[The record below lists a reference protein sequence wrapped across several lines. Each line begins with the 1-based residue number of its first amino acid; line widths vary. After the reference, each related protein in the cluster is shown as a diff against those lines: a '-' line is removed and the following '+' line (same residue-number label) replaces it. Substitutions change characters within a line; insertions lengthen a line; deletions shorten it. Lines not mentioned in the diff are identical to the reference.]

1 MKATQPS
8 ALNKTEVHALLSIAG
23 RNLEGKQII
32 PKRNYAIIQLILQT
46 GLRVGEVVNLQRQD
60 IMFSARAGQVRVV
73 DGKGHKERIIPLN
86 STARR
91 ALANYLK
98 LREELGATEPIFIS
112 KRGQVPTTRAIQK
125 IISSLATKANID
137 RIRVSPHTLLPLI
150 I

>member
-1 MKATQPS
+1 MKATRPS
-8 ALNKTEVHALLSIAG
+8 ALNKNEVHALLSIAG
-23 RNLEGKQII
+23 RSIAGKQII

-125 IISSLATKANID
+125 L
-137 RIRVSPHTLLPLI
+137 SPA
-150 I
+150 